1 MLALNIL
8 LSLCVMYTN
17 GVMAQ
22 AEEEQPVTAASTDD
36 QCASE
41 KIANY
46 NMPLRI
52 GALFIILVTS
62 AIGIFTP
69 IIMHRISPYTK
80 GSSRD
85 WLLTMGKFFGTGV
98 ILATAFVHMLPE
110 ALENFASPCLSAG
123 WQSYS
128 AFAGVFCMMASFA
141 LQLLELAAVQN
152 IERIRANRAMENKS
166 LDLEK
171 PLQHSSTDTSLTDST
186 ARNSPIDPKMI
197 EECHEG
203 HVHGAG
209 LFEEADAFKH
219 VGTLILELGIV
230 MHSIIVGITLSNTGT
245 DEFTTLLI
253 ALVFH
258 QFFEGVA
265 LGTRINDMN
274 IEGWRKPALMGTI
287 FIIMTPIGCAIGI
300 GIHSSFNPNSSSSIL
315 ASAILDS
322 LSAGILLYNAYISL
336 MSQEI
341 NQNPEFRKASL
352 SRKFICFMSM
362 YCGAGLM
369 ALLGKWA

>member
-1 MLALNIL
+1 MSYWRLCLIYSALIA
-8 LSLCVMYTN
+8 CAY
-17 GVMAQ
+17 AQ
-22 AEEEQPVTAASTDD
+22 EATTAVQDECAAEINHE
-36 QCASE
+36 
-41 KIANY
+41 Y
-46 NMPLRI
+46 NMPIRV
-52 GALFIILVTS
+52 GALFIIFGTS
-62 AIGIFTP
+62 ALGVFTP
-69 IIMHRISPYTK
+69 IIMHRISPYDK

-85 WLLTMGKFFGTGV
+85 WMLTMGKFFGTGV

-110 ALENFASPCLSAG
+110 ALDNFGSPCLDAG
-123 WQSYS
+123 WQTYG
-128 AFAGVFCMMASFA
+128 AFAGVFCMISSFA
-141 LQLLELAAVQN
+141 LQLLELAAVAN
-152 IERIRANRAMENKS
+152 IERIRAKKAAENMS

-171 PLQHSSTDTSLTDST
+171 TQQSSASLETSSTDTT
-186 ARNSPIDPKMI
+186 AGNSPIEQQQTTVCVD
-197 EECHEG
+197 HG
-203 HVHGAG
+203 HDHVHSAG
-209 LFEEADAFKH
+209 LFEEEEAFKH
-219 VGTLILELGIV
+219 IGTLILELGIV
-230 MHSIIVGITLSNTGT
+230 MHSIIIGITLANTGN
-245 DEFTTLLI
+245 DEFITLLI

-274 IEGWRKPALMGTI
+274 IKGWKRPALMGI
-287 FIIMTPIGCAIGI
+287 LFIIMTPIGCAIGI

-341 NQNPEFRKASL
+341 NQNAEFRQAPFL
-352 SRKFICFMSM
+352 RKFVCFISM

>member
-1 MLALNIL
+1 MYECTRLVSHSPYVNTIGFDINIPC
-8 LSLCVMYTN
+8 SL
-17 GVMAQ
+17 GV
-22 AEEEQPVTAASTDD
+22 
-36 QCASE
+36 
-41 KIANY
+41 
-46 NMPLRI
+46 
-52 GALFIILVTS
+52 
-62 AIGIFTP
+62 FTP
-69 IIMHRISPYTK
+69 IIMHRISPYRK

-85 WLLTMGKFFGTGV
+85 WLLTMGKFCKFKRYNQIYIPYSQLRLVGTGV

-110 ALENFASPCLSAG
+110 ALANFASPCLSAG

-141 LQLLELAAVQN
+141 LQLLELAAVEN
-152 IERIRANRAMENKS
+152 IERIRAKKVMDKLSQDVEKSQTVS
-166 LDLEK
+166 LDS
-171 PLQHSSTDTSLTDST
+171 SSTEST
-186 ARNSPIDPKMI
+186 ARNSSVDGPH
-197 EECHEG
+197 EENDHHG

-209 LFEEADAFKH
+209 LFEDGDAFKH
-219 VGTLILELGIV
+219 MGTLILELGIV

-245 DEFTTLLI
+245 EEFTTLLI

-274 IEGWRKPALMGTI
+274 IDGWKRPALMGTL
-287 FIIMTPIGCAIGI
+287 FMIMTPIGCAIGI

-341 NQNPEFRKASL
+341 NQNPEFRKSSL
-352 SRKFICFMSM
+352 SRKFVCFMSM
-362 YCGAGLM
+362 YAGAGLM

>member
-1 MLALNIL
+1 
-8 LSLCVMYTN
+8 
-17 GVMAQ
+17 
-22 AEEEQPVTAASTDD
+22 
-36 QCASE
+36 
-41 KIANY
+41 
-46 NMPLRI
+46 
-52 GALFIILVTS
+52 
-62 AIGIFTP
+62 
-69 IIMHRISPYTK
+69 
-80 GSSRD
+80 
-85 WLLTMGKFFGTGV
+85 MGKFFGTGV

-110 ALENFASPCLSAG
+110 ALENFSSPCLGAG

-141 LQLLELAAVQN
+141 LQLLELGAVAN
-152 IERIRANRAMENKS
+152 IERIRANKAAQVKCM
-166 LDLEK
+166 DLEK
-171 PLQHSSTDTSLTDST
+171 VSDSSLSSDSTDTT
-186 ARNSPIDPKMI
+186 ARNSPIDPQYV
-197 EECHEG
+197 EHDHEG
-203 HVHGAG
+203 HVHSAG
-209 LFEEADAFKH
+209 LFEEGDAFKH
-219 VGTLILELGIV
+219 IGTLILELGIV

-245 DEFTTLLI
+245 DEFVTLLI

-274 IEGWRKPALMGTI
+274 IQGWRRPTLMGVL
-287 FIIMTPIGCAIGI
+287 FMIMTPIGCAIGI

-341 NQNPEFRKASL
+341 NQNPEFRQAPF
-352 SRKFICFMSM
+352 SRKLVCFVSM

>member
-1 MLALNIL
+1 MNLENQIFDRFR
-8 LSLCVMYTN
+8 N
-17 GVMAQ
+17 FFHI

-62 AIGIFTP
+62 AIGKLQHIFSFCQSFFNILDHLSTYLGIFTP

-85 WLLTMGKFFGTGV
+85 WLLTMGKFCKCSIYQANIKFRYINMCVYVVGTGV

-152 IERIRANRAMENKS
+152 IERIRANRAVENKS

-171 PLQHSSTDTSLTDST
+171 TLQHSSTDTSLTDST

-258 QFFEGVA
+258 QV
-265 LGTRINDMN
+265 
-274 IEGWRKPALMGTI
+274 
-287 FIIMTPIGCAIGI
+287 
-300 GIHSSFNPNSSSSIL
+300 
-315 ASAILDS
+315 
-322 LSAGILLYNAYISL
+322 
-336 MSQEI
+336 
-341 NQNPEFRKASL
+341 
-352 SRKFICFMSM
+352 RKFLQGAIVQAFLIPCFSS
-362 YCGAGLM
+362 LKV
-369 ALLGKWA
+369 LH